1 MCSKK
6 HNRYFGRDNYESY
19 EDNRFNDG
27 KHYNKKNKQSETKS
41 RNNVKQ
47 NLRKELYF
55 NKIS

>member
-6 HNRYFGRDNYESY
+6 HNRYSGRDNHENY

-27 KHYNKKNKQSETKS
+27 KHYNKKNKPSEKKS

-47 NLRKELYF
+47 SLRKELYY
-55 NKIS
+55 

>member
-6 HNRYFGRDNYESY
+6 HNRYSGRDNHESY

-27 KHYNKKNKQSETKS
+27 KHYNKKNKPSEKKS

-47 NLRKELYF
+47 SLRKELYY
-55 NKIS
+55 